1 MMELVIVTVDGRME
15 KGVRGRCTSGQKRWF
30 KGVARADGKRW
41 FEGVAQGRRVQWTK
55 WRGG

>member
-1 MMELVIVTVDGRME
+1 MELVIVTVDGRME